1 MVFALIFV
9 FGSVD
14 LRREAH
20 EAAFYKQREDLR
32 EWEKKLQKGDERL
45 SELRRTLNQRE
56 VKANENER
64 ILKQKERD
72 LEELEKKIDLSS
84 SKLKEREDEI
94 NSRLAELVAKE
105 RVGFLAYLIYLLY
118 FICAYSL
125 PSFSYNVLL
134 NFFFQEA
141 DCLRST
147 VEMKE
152 KRLLTIEEK
161 LNARERVSPSACSFL
176 LSKCSMYIMQLLE
189 YILFGSLLFLFN
201 LIHEAIDDIFQSL
214 FASTICRCS
223 IDVV

>member
-9 FGSVD
+9 FGSFD

-94 NSRLAELVAKE
+94 NSRLAELVVKE

-134 NFFFQEA
+134 IFFFFQEA

-176 LSKCSMYIMQLLE
+176 LS
-189 YILFGSLLFLFN
+189 
-201 LIHEAIDDIFQSL
+201 
-214 FASTICRCS
+214 
-223 IDVV
+223 